1 MILCSFLHDSHALGS
16 LSFLELWVFT
26 IKLEKCQPIFFQ
38 STLALSQYNAQQ
50 LTDKVRDGWVML
62 MITVHLH
69 AHKSCH
75 SDWCS
80 NRWFI
85 TVNCKSW
92 RGNQIKMRSLG
103 WILIQYDWCFSKKG
117 KFGNVHG
124 GKMVWR
130 DIEDGHLKDRGKEQI
145 LPSRPTEGTN
155 LANTLLSGFQPPDLW
170 VNKCLLLKPPS
181 CW

>member
-1 MILCSFLHDSHALGS
+1 MGS
-16 LSFLELWVFT
+16 LCACVHAQWLSHVQFFAALWTVA
-26 IKLEKCQPIFFQ
+26 CQAPLPMGFCRWEYWGGLPFPTPEILPTQ
-38 STLALSQYNAQQ
+38 GSNLPL
-50 LTDKVRDGWVML
+50 LCL
-62 MITVHLH
+62 LH
-69 AHKSCH
+69 WQADSLQVQPPGKPQGLY
-75 SDWCS
+75 
-80 NRWFI
+80 
-85 TVNCKSW
+85 